1 MWKRA
6 LRVALALA
14 AMLPHVGAELAVGAA
29 ALAAERR
36 ALQRGRERAE
46 QQLQRRG
53 AAQLA
58 ERRARR
64 ARVRLGLR

>member
-1 MWKRA
+1 MAKLAHVRVEARA
-6 LRVALALA
+6 RVLR
-14 AMLPHVGAELAVGAA
+14 HVGAELAVGAA

-36 ALQRGRERAE
+36 ALQRGRQRAE
-46 QQLQRRG
+46 QQLQRRS

-64 ARVRLGLR
+64 GRMRLGLR